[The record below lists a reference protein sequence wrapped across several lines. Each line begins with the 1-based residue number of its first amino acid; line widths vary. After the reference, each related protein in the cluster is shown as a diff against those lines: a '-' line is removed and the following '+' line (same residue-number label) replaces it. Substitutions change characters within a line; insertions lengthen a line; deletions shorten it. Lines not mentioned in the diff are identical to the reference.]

1 MASPVPYL
9 SVLATIAILGYA
21 TVQLPPSSP
30 YRPLAVLA
38 VVPFIVLTVTTSRS
52 ASPNT
57 GWNCAIAVFYGPL
70 LFMEIVKHTCIDRLY
85 FHANQ
90 FENGSGGLR
99 AKILWTLDITF
110 NKRRVGW
117 QRPVKTLPNF
127 SSKNPSY
134 TPSRTQFLIFRT
146 IRLILSYLFIDFVMS
161 FPLPDLQQPQ
171 TSLETIVIGIWF
183 TSSVYLVHS
192 STYDLYSV
200 IAVGLHLSEVE
211 AWPPRFGSL
220 YEVYSV
226 RRFWG

>member
-9 SVLATIAILGYA
+9 SVLAAVAILGYA

-38 VVPFIVLTVTTSRS
+38 VVPSVVLTATTSRS
-52 ASPNT
+52 ASTNLD
-57 GWNCAIAVFYGPL
+57 WNCHMAMFYGPL
-70 LFMEIVKHTCIDRLY
+70 LFLETINHTCIARLY

-117 QRPVKTLPNF
+117 PRPVKTLPHF

-134 TPSRTQFLIFRT
+134 TLTRPHR
-146 IRLILSYLFIDFVMS
+146 RLHRSQI
-161 FPLPDLQQPQ
+161 
-171 TSLETIVIGIWF
+171 
-183 TSSVYLVHS
+183 
-192 STYDLYSV
+192 
-200 IAVGLHLSEVE
+200 
-211 AWPPRFGSL
+211 
-220 YEVYSV
+220 
-226 RRFWG
+226 